1 MAEGRYRPRV
11 ERRVAFADVP
21 AAVGDL
27 AARRTI
33 GRVVVEIP
41 QDGGS

>member
-1 MAEGRYRPRV
+1 MSEGSYRPRV
-11 ERRVAFADVP
+11 ERRIGFDEVP
-21 AAVGDL
+21 AALADL

-41 QDGGS
+41 QDGSI